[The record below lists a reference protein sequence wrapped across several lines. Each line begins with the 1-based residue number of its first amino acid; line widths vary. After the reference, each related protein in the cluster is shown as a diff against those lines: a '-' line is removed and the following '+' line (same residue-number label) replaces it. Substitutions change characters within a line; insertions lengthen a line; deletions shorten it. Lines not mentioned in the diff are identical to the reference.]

1 MIMPL
6 KRQDENGKPVA
17 LVWTDSKCFAK
28 EYHPESS
35 KRSRRNLPDCDGVM
49 VLKDIEIK
57 SGSFKTGSE
66 EGQIYHEHRDPYL
79 EKIWVCSKC
88 GFVFPE

>member
-1 MIMPL
+1 MPL
-6 KRQDENGKPVA
+6 KRQDENGKPVP
-17 LVWTDSKCFAK
+17 LVWTDTPCFANR
-28 EYHPESS
+28 YPEQPD
-35 KRSRRNLPDCDGVM
+35 LPDCEGVM

-66 EGQIYHEHRDPYL
+66 EGQIYHEHKDPYL
-79 EKIWVCSKC
+79 EKIWVCSVC